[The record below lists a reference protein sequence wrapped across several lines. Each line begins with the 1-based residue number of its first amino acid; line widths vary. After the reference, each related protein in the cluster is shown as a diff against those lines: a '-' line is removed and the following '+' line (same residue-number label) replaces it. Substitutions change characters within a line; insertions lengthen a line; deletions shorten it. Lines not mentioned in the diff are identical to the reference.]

1 MNKCDEFQQSIIGAL
16 LLYDNIRSLLLAKLQ
31 KSDFTDGLA
40 VEAFEKISE
49 DAQAD
54 KVAMFGKLSDD
65 AKAYALTGCENA
77 PLEVNAEATVD
88 YFIEQSTQNWLL
100 SQTQS
105 LALSSSVSVPELKKI
120 IEQAES
126 RTAVSTDNSQKYLQD
141 FFTELK
147 TVPTGFE
154 RLDGLLCGG
163 FVEGT
168 IGTIGARPSTGK
180 TTFALNVL
188 KACLDCKTV
197 FFSLEMSGR
206 MIYDRLIADRLE
218 IEYSRVHKHKL
229 NENEFEGVK
238 KTLASYKNLT
248 VIDDVYEVEKIVS
261 YVYGNKPKFVII
273 DFVQIITSQKN
284 FADNRQRIDY
294 ISQKLKKCA
303 KETKCCFLVLSQI
316 TRAGKERPTMSDLK
330 ESGGLEQD
338 SDYVIL
344 LHRPYV
350 NDKQSGKSKPSETEV
365 ILDKNKF
372 GNTGVLNYNFSGIF
386 QRFEELQSEPDTSR
400 IARPLS
406 TITPADDLPF

>member
-1 MNKCDEFQQSIIGAL
+1 
-16 LLYDNIRSLLLAKLQ
+16 
-31 KSDFTDGLA
+31 
-40 VEAFEKISE
+40 
-49 DAQAD
+49 
-54 KVAMFGKLSDD
+54 
-65 AKAYALTGCENA
+65 
-77 PLEVNAEATVD
+77 
-88 YFIEQSTQNWLL
+88 
-100 SQTQS
+100 
-105 LALSSSVSVPELKKI
+105 
-120 IEQAES
+120 
-126 RTAVSTDNSQKYLQD
+126 
-141 FFTELK
+141 
-147 TVPTGFE
+147 
-154 RLDGLLCGG
+154 
-163 FVEGT
+163 
-168 IGTIGARPSTGK
+168 
-180 TTFALNVL
+180 
-188 KACLDCKTV
+188 
-197 FFSLEMSGR
+197 